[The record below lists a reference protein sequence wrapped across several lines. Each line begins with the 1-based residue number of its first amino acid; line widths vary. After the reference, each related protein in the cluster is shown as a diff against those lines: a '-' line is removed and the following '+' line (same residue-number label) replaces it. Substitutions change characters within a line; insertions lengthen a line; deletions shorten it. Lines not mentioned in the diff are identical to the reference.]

1 MSLLWL
7 SISFVFTATYDVQSL
22 SVEEERGGGAK
33 VKGEFVSGSR
43 AAGCLVV
50 LQGPPTFPDIFT
62 ALLRTQPQDIVSTTV
77 LVPPS
82 TYTVYGYDVE
92 ENDLP
97 YTMPAVVLENQTII
111 NSGID
116 GNCLSQTTQFHLCY

>member
-22 SVEEERGGGAK
+22 SVEEETGGGGGGAK
-33 VKGEFVSGSR
+33 VRGEFVSGSR

-62 ALLRTQPQDIVSTTV
+62 ALLRTQSQGIVSTTV
-77 LVPPS
+77 AVPPS

-97 YTMPAVVLENQTII
+97 YSMPAVVLENLTII
-111 NSGID
+111 NSGMD
-116 GNCLSQTTQFHLCY
+116 GS